1 MSRVRKI
8 PKPKLDQPEAPEGK
22 IVDFIDGKLRAD
34 SETEQVRQDFERT
47 LIEEYRYE
55 RADIGVDVRLRVQD
69 GSRVA
74 QKKASLIVFQPDA
87 AEKDQNS
94 AHVIIQIVR
103 PGTQPSDS
111 KTGAAELER
120 MMIACPTGRFGC
132 WSNGTETVYFQKK
145 KQKFDMEIFP
155 VNDFPRK
162 GEDDSAIFT
171 TDRSRL
177 RVATGNNLLAA
188 FRRCHD
194 FIHANQGGSKEQ
206 IFWEFLK
213 ILFAKIEDEQ
223 DEGRPRF
230 AIRNADERNTR
241 TGQQEVKDRVEVLF
255 RNVKN
260 RKEYKGLFDDAVE
273 GIRFNPDVVAYVVAQ
288 LEKYDFLRSSVDV
301 KGMAYETI
309 VGPTLEGVKGEFFT
323 LRTVVK
329 MTVKM
334 LDPNPGDRMLDDAC
348 GTGGFIVVAFNYVS
362 EKIRQAERKTWKNPK
377 APTSAEEK
385 DLFRKIHEAGKS
397 IFGLDFNANLVKTAQ
412 MNMVM
417 NNDGRGGLF
426 CVNSL
431 LKPSAWPK
439 AVQQAIELGSMDIV
453 MTNPP
458 FGTKIKIEGQDIL
471 DQYDLAHVWR
481 KENGKWV
488 MDGALRNA
496 MSPEILFIERCVQFL
511 KPGKGKIGH
520 KWGQKPSTFLQTDY
534 EKLLTFLFTD
544 EFEKSTKYRQQA
556 RSPSNR
562 PDPPETRLD
571 IIKRIWESVLPH
583 GELLIGGGKIDVKA
597 RSGTG
602 STYPAADLSDGERV
616 IFYLIGQ
623 TLAAKQDGIV
633 VIDEPELHLHRSL
646 QARLWDAIEAERPD
660 CLFVY
665 FTHDLDFAA
674 SRATATKIWLRAY
687 EKDRW
692 DWHVLPPEQNLPE
705 RLLLEILGSRKPIL
719 FVEGERDSLDHFVFS
734 RLYPSHSVTPCGGAS
749 AVIHATCSFASL
761 KHFHNLECSGLV
773 DRDFRSDDEIS
784 YLSQLNVF
792 VPDVSEVENLLLQ
805 EGVLR
810 AVAPALHHQD
820 VDAVVAEVKR
830 IVFGQMSTQKERLAS
845 QIVNARIDRKLKNF
859 EGNGQGATS
868 IVRSF
873 ADLIGAIDIPAL
885 YGNIM
890 QQIDDIL
897 AHADYEAA
905 LRVFNHKGLLPQIA
919 NVFGFK
925 SNELLSYVRRL
936 LASKDNAQLLQALR
950 AAAPKL

>member
-1 MSRVRKI
+1 MNGPRTMSK
-8 PKPKLDQPEAPEGK
+8 PKPDQPEAPPDGK

-55 RADIGVDVRLRVQD
+55 RADIDVDVRLKVQD

-74 QKKASLIVFQPDA
+74 PKKASLIVFQPDA

-94 AHVIIQIVR
+94 ALVIIQIVR

-111 KTGAAELER
+111 KTGVSELER
-120 MMIACPTGRFGC
+120 MMIACATARFGC
-132 WSNGTETVYFQKK
+132 WTNGTETVYFQKK
-145 KQKFDMEIFP
+145 KQKFDTEIFP

-188 FRRCHD
+188 FKRCHD

-323 LRTVVK
+323 PRNVVK

-334 LDPNPGDRMLDDAC
+334 LDPNPGDRILDPAC

-362 EKIRQAERKTWKNPK
+362 EKIRRAARKSWKDPK
-377 APTSAEEK
+377 APTAAEEK
-385 DLFRKIHEAGKS
+385 ELFKKIHEAGKS

-426 CVNSL
+426 CVSSL
-431 LKPSAWPK
+431 LRPLTWPK
-439 AVQQAIELGSMDIV
+439 PVQQVIELGTMDIV

-481 KENGKWV
+481 KEHGKWV

-496 MSPEILFIERCVQFL
+496 MSPEILFIERCIQFL
-511 KPGKGKIGH
+511 KPGKGKLGIVLPDGVLGNPDNEYIRY
-520 KWGQKPSTFLQTDY
+520 WIMANCQVLASVDLPVETFLPRTGTQTSVLVLRRKSEQ
-534 EKLLTFLFTD
+534 EKLAQSLSGEAGDYQIFMAIANSIGKDRRGNMTYVRDRDGREVLRPELYENYRASTILDFQPIVETNGRVIADELPRIAELYD
-544 EFEKSTKYRQQA
+544 EFKT
-556 RSPSNR
+556 N
-562 PDPPETRLD
+562 
-571 IIKRIWESVLPH
+571 
-583 GELLIGGGKIDVKA
+583 
-597 RSGTG
+597 
-602 STYPAADLSDGERV
+602 
-616 IFYLIGQ
+616 
-623 TLAAKQDGIV
+623 
-633 VIDEPELHLHRSL
+633 
-646 QARLWDAIEAERPD
+646 
-660 CLFVY
+660 
-665 FTHDLDFAA
+665 
-674 SRATATKIWLRAY
+674 SR
-687 EKDRW
+687 
-692 DWHVLPPEQNLPE
+692 
-705 RLLLEILGSRKPIL
+705 
-719 FVEGERDSLDHFVFS
+719 
-734 RLYPSHSVTPCGGAS
+734 
-749 AVIHATCSFASL
+749 
-761 KHFHNLECSGLV
+761 
-773 DRDFRSDDEIS
+773 
-784 YLSQLNVF
+784 
-792 VPDVSEVENLLLQ
+792 
-805 EGVLR
+805 
-810 AVAPALHHQD
+810 
-820 VDAVVAEVKR
+820 
-830 IVFGQMSTQKERLAS
+830 
-845 QIVNARIDRKLKNF
+845 
-859 EGNGQGATS
+859 
-868 IVRSF
+868 
-873 ADLIGAIDIPAL
+873 
-885 YGNIM
+885 
-890 QQIDDIL
+890 
-897 AHADYEAA
+897 
-905 LRVFNHKGLLPQIA
+905 
-919 NVFGFK
+919 
-925 SNELLSYVRRL
+925 RR
-936 LASKDNAQLLQALR
+936 
-950 AAAPKL
+950 

>member
-1 MSRVRKI
+1 M
-8 PKPKLDQPEAPEGK
+8 PKPKPDQPEAPAGK

-34 SETEQVRQDFERT
+34 AETEQVRQDFERT

-94 AHVIIQIVR
+94 AHVIIQIVK

-111 KTGAAELER
+111 KIGAAELER
-120 MMIACPTGRFGC
+120 MMIACPSARFGC
-132 WSNGTETVYFQKK
+132 WTNGTETVYFQKK
-145 KQKFDMEIFP
+145 KQKFDTEIFP

-162 GEDDSAIFT
+162 GENDSAIFT

-188 FRRCHD
+188 FKRCHD

-241 TGQQEVKDRVEVLF
+241 SGQQEVKDRVDVLF

-323 LRTVVK
+323 PRNVVK

-334 LDPNPGDRMLDDAC
+334 LDPNPDDRILDPAC
-348 GTGGFIVVAFNYVS
+348 GTGGFIVVAFNYAS
-362 EKIRQAERKTWKNPK
+362 EKIRRTARKSWKDPK
-377 APTSAEEK
+377 APAAAEEK
-385 DLFRKIHEAGKS
+385 ELFKKIHEAGKS

-426 CVNSL
+426 CVSSL
-431 LKPSAWPK
+431 LKPSTWPK
-439 AVQQAIELGSMDIV
+439 TVQQVIELGTMDIV

-496 MSPEILFIERCVQFL
+496 MPPEILFIERCIQFL
-511 KPGKGKIGH
+511 KPGKGKLGIVLPDGVLGNPDNEYIRY
-520 KWGQKPSTFLQTDY
+520 WIMANCQVLASVDLPVETFLPRTGTQTSVLILRRKSEQ
-534 EKLLTFLFTD
+534 EKLAESLSGETGDYQIFMAMA
-544 EFEKSTKYRQQA
+544 KSVGKDRRGNTVYVRDPEGREIIRQDLYGVSRDA
-556 RSPSNR
+556 
-562 PDPPETRLD
+562 TLLD
-571 IIKRIWESVLPH
+571 Y
-583 GELLIGGGKIDVKA
+583 
-597 RSGTG
+597 
-602 STYPAADLSDGERV
+602 YPAVEPSGR
-616 IFYLIGQ
+616 
-623 TLAAKQDGIV
+623 IV
-633 VIDEPELHLHRSL
+633 
-646 QARLWDAIEAERPD
+646 
-660 CLFVY
+660 
-665 FTHDLDFAA
+665 
-674 SRATATKIWLRAY
+674 
-687 EKDRW
+687 
-692 DWHVLPPEQNLPE
+692 
-705 RLLLEILGSRKPIL
+705 
-719 FVEGERDSLDHFVFS
+719 
-734 RLYPSHSVTPCGGAS
+734 
-749 AVIHATCSFASL
+749 
-761 KHFHNLECSGLV
+761 
-773 DRDFRSDDEIS
+773 SDDLPAIAARFNE
-784 YLSQLNVF
+784 
-792 VPDVSEVENLLLQ
+792 
-805 EGVLR
+805 R
-810 AVAPALHHQD
+810 AS
-820 VDAVVAEVKR
+820 
-830 IVFGQMSTQKERLAS
+830 G
-845 QIVNARIDRKLKNF
+845 NAARGKN
-859 EGNGQGATS
+859 
-868 IVRSF
+868 
-873 ADLIGAIDIPAL
+873 
-885 YGNIM
+885 
-890 QQIDDIL
+890 
-897 AHADYEAA
+897 
-905 LRVFNHKGLLPQIA
+905 
-919 NVFGFK
+919 
-925 SNELLSYVRRL
+925 
-936 LASKDNAQLLQALR
+936 
-950 AAAPKL
+950 